1 MAEKALLVVESPAK
15 AKTIKKYLGKN
26 FIVKASLGHV
36 MDLPK
41 SKMGVDIAGDFHP
54 EYVVIAGKQKT
65 LADLKKTAK
74 QVDRVYLAPD
84 PDREGE
90 AIAWHIAQQ
99 IQKSNPNISRVL
111 LHEITKKG
119 VQQGL
124 SDPREIDEK
133 RFASQ
138 QSRRILDRLV
148 GYEMSPVL
156 WKKIRRG
163 LSAGRVQ
170 SVAVRLIVDREREI
184 LRFVPQEYW
193 QIEAELSG
201 PEPPPFAARLWRHKG
216 EKIEVR
222 DGQQAEAI
230 VGAIRAARL
239 EVAEIERKERKRNAP
254 APYTTSRLQQDA
266 SSRFSMSAKRIMQI
280 AQQLYEGIEVGEE
293 GATGLITYMR
303 TDSVRLSSDAVAEA
317 RTWIAERYGAAAVPA
332 TPNIYK
338 SKKSAQDAH
347 EAIRPTSMAFPP
359 ETISKFL
366 TPEQLKIYSMIWR
379 RFVACQMAPAV
390 YDATTVDIRAGE
402 YTLRATGAVLKAP
415 GWQAVYPSASAPVA
429 APTAEGGEPAAE
441 GEDSSA
447 AATGRLPD
455 LKVGDALRLT
465 GAGAR
470 GEQKFTQPPPRFTEG
485 TLVKELEEDG
495 IGRPSTYAS
504 ILGTIIGRDYVEKV
518 EGKLVPTELGV
529 LVTDQL
535 VKHFPRILDIEFTA
549 QMEESLD
556 LVEDGSVD
564 WSDLLR
570 RFYGPFHGSVEAA
583 LVEMEDIKAVETPT
597 DEICGKC
604 GKPMV
609 IKWGRHG
616 SFLAC
621 TGYPECRSTAEIK
634 RGLDGSIQIIP
645 PRVFHVDCEL
655 CGKPM
660 ALKRGRFG
668 EFLACTGYP
677 DCKATRP
684 VPLDVPCPKCGGD
697 LAARKSKRGKTFY
710 GCLNYSK
717 TGCDFVTWDQPV
729 VHRCPECEA
738 TFLVKTGRGR
748 GSGLKCITPNC
759 GYTTREKEEGATEGE
774 AASPEEPTAE
784 EPAAI
789 V

>member
-41 SKMGVDIAGDFHP
+41 SKMGVDTTGDFHP
-54 EYVVIAGKQKT
+54 EYVVIAGKQKVLT
-65 LADLKKTAK
+65 ELKKAAK
-74 QVDRVYLAPD
+74 EVDRVYLAPD

-99 IQKSNPNISRVL
+99 IRKSNPNITRVL

-124 SDPREIDEK
+124 ADPREIDEK
-133 RFASQ
+133 KFASQ

-148 GYEMSPVL
+148 GYEISPVL

-184 LRFVPQEYW
+184 LAFVPLEYW

-201 PEPPPFAARLWRHKG
+201 PEPPPFTARLWRHKG

-222 DGQQAEAI
+222 TGAESEAI

-239 EVAEIERKERKRNAP
+239 DVAEIERKERKRNAP
-254 APYTTSRLQQDA
+254 GPYTTSRLQQDA
-266 SSRFSMSAKRIMQI
+266 SSRFSMSAKRTMQI
-280 AQQLYEGIEVGEE
+280 AQQLYEGIELGDE
-293 GATGLITYMR
+293 GAVGLITYMR
-303 TDSVRLSSDAVAEA
+303 TDSMRLSTDAVAEA
-317 RTWIAERYGAAAVPA
+317 RTWIAEHYGAAAVPP
-332 TPNIYK
+332 TPIVYK

-347 EAIRPTSMAFPP
+347 EAIRPTSMAYPP
-359 ETISKFL
+359 ETVAKFL
-366 TPEQLKIYSMIWR
+366 TGEQLKIYSMIWK

-402 YTLRATGAVLKAP
+402 YTLRSTGAVLKTP
-415 GWQAVYPSASAPVA
+415 GWQAVYVPAGGTAPAGAAETADGEGDDASG
-429 APTAEGGEPAAE
+429 PTAGV
-441 GEDSSA
+441 
-447 AATGRLPD
+447 LPE

-465 GAGAR
+465 GAGAH
-470 GEQKFTQPPPRFTEG
+470 GDQKFTQPPPRFTEG
-485 TLVKELEEDG
+485 TLVKELEERG

-504 ILGTIIGRDYVEKV
+504 ILSTIIGRDYVEKV
-518 EGKLVPTELGV
+518 EGKLMPTELGA
-529 LVTDQL
+529 LVTDKL

-564 WSDLLR
+564 WADLLR
-570 RFYGPFHGSVEAA
+570 KFYGPFHGSVEAA
-583 LVEMEDIKAVETPT
+583 LEAMEDVKAVETPT
-597 DEICGKC
+597 DQVCPKC

-645 PRVFHVDCEL
+645 PREFHVDCEV

-697 LAARKSKRGKTFY
+697 LAARKSKKGKTFY

-717 TGCDFVTWDQPV
+717 TGCDFVTWDMPV
-729 VHRCPECEA
+729 GQRCPECEA
-738 TFLVKTGRGR
+738 VFLVKTGRGR
-748 GSGLKCITPNC
+748 GSGLRCITPGC
-759 GYTTREKEEGATEGE
+759 GYTTREKEEGE
-774 AASPEEPTAE
+774 AETAAAPAD
-784 EPAAI
+784 EPAALA
-789 V
+789 

>member
-41 SKMGVDIAGDFHP
+41 SKMGVDIEGDFHP
-54 EYVVIAGKQKT
+54 DYVVIAGKQKV

-74 QVDRVYLAPD
+74 EVDRVFLAPD

-90 AIAWHIAQQ
+90 AIAWHIAEQ
-99 IQKSNPNISRVL
+99 IRKANPNITRVL

-124 SDPREIDEK
+124 ADPREIDQN

-148 GYEMSPVL
+148 GYEISPVL

-184 LRFVPQEYW
+184 LAFVPQEYW

-201 PEPPPFAARLWRHKG
+201 PEPPPFTARLFRHKG
-216 EKIEVR
+216 EKIEVTT
-222 DGQQAEAI
+222 GAQAEAI

-239 EVAEIERKERKRNAP
+239 EVAEVERKERKRNAP

-266 SSRFSMSAKRIMQI
+266 SSRFSMSAKRTMQI
-280 AQQLYEGIEVGEE
+280 AQQLYEGIELGDE
-293 GATGLITYMR
+293 GAVGLITYMR
-303 TDSVRLSSDAVAEA
+303 TDSVRLSGDAVAEA
-317 RTWIAERYGAAAVPA
+317 RTWIAERYGAAAIPA
-332 TPNIYK
+332 APNVYK

-366 TPEQLKIYSMIWR
+366 TGEQLRIYTMIWR

-402 YTLRATGAVLKAP
+402 YTLRANGAILKTP
-415 GWQAVYPSASAPVA
+415 GWLAVYTPPGGQEKAAVA
-429 APTAEGGEPAAE
+429 EPGDAAAE
-441 GEDSSA
+441 GDDA
-447 AATGRLPD
+447 AGATAGRLPP
-455 LKVGDALRLT
+455 LQVGDALRLT
-465 GAGAR
+465 GAGAKA
-470 GEQKFTQPPPRFTEG
+470 EQKFTQPPPRFTEG
-485 TLVKELEEDG
+485 TLVKELEERG

-504 ILGTIIGRDYVEKV
+504 ILSTIIGRDYVEKV
-518 EGKLVPTELGV
+518 EGKLLPTELGA

-535 VKHFPRILDIEFTA
+535 VKHFPTILDAEFTA

-556 LVEDGSVD
+556 LVEDGTVD
-564 WSDLLR
+564 WADLLR
-570 RFYGPFHGSVEAA
+570 RFYGPFHGTVLAA
-583 LVEMEDIKAVETPT
+583 LEKMDDIKAKEVAT
-597 DEICGKC
+597 DEVCPKC

-621 TGYPECRSTAEIK
+621 TGYPECRTTAEIK
-634 RGLDGSIQIIP
+634 RSLDGKIQIIP
-645 PRVFHVDCEL
+645 PREFHVDCEL
-655 CGKPM
+655 CAKPM

-677 DCKATRP
+677 ECKATRP
-684 VPLDVPCPKCGGD
+684 VPLDVPCPKCAGD
-697 LAARKSKRGKTFY
+697 LAARKSKKGKTFY

-729 VHRCPECEA
+729 LHRCPECEA

-759 GYTTREKEEGATEGE
+759 GYTTREKEEGE
-774 AASPEEPTAE
+774 A
-784 EPAAI
+784 EPAAEAPTEEPVAI
-789 V
+789 A